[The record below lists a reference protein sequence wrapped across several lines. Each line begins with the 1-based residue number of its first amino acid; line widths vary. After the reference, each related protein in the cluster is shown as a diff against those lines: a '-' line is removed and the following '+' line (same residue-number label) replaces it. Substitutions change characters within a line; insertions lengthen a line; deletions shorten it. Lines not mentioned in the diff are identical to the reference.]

1 LTVALERSTKAKAAT
16 PYKVKAGGF
25 SYDLAGP
32 PSFSIFDCRFVTVDL
47 VRRALRFALNLF
59 EITILSALVLATR
72 CANYQDVFVGPNTYF
87 TDADCYA
94 RMTRVRMCAEHPGLI
109 VRYHQFENF
118 PRGTTPHTTA
128 PLDYLIVSLSISL
141 KPFTNHSLDLAGA
154 LISPLLALVSA
165 WFLWWWGQRMRFRY
179 RWALLTLF
187 AISPILVH
195 GTELGRPDHQ
205 SLSMLLVVTAICA
218 EWSLQTEMSS
228 TWSVVSGVAWALAI
242 WVSAYEPLLLLI
254 FVLIILFGQ
263 DRHRLVSRFRRL
275 GWICFAAIIAFALL
289 IERRLPSLSIFGSS
303 DIFRNWSRP
312 IGELRSLSP
321 LDSTWFHWSGYL
333 IAVAPLLIWFAI
345 RTSKRKNGTTRK
357 NETTPVFIL
366 ALLIATYLLTL
377 WQVRWGYFFMSIF
390 AIALPSLL
398 APIGSAAAVWVA
410 FAISLFPI
418 LRGWDEQLWP
428 NESVLTTRIE
438 RRNES
443 VQLQELAVTIRSK
456 DVHPFLAPWWIS
468 PSVAYWSGQPAVGGS
483 SHESLDGIADS
494 ARFFLSE
501 NLLTAREI
509 LERHKVVWVFAYDS
523 DRVAANSASILG
535 MSIPAHPLCRTIDRT
550 PAQAPQYLIF
560 SGQNATAKIFRVS
573 TL

>member
-1 LTVALERSTKAKAAT
+1 V
-16 PYKVKAGGF
+16 G
-25 SYDLAGP
+25 
-32 PSFSIFDCRFVTVDL
+32 
-47 VRRALRFALNLF
+47 RALRFLLNLL
-59 EITILSALVLATR
+59 EIIILSALVLATR
-72 CANYQDVFVGPNTYF
+72 CVNYQEVFVGPNAYF

-109 VRYHQFENF
+109 VRHHEFEDF

-128 PLDYLIVSLSISL
+128 PLDYLIVSLSIFL
-141 KPFTNHSLDLAGA
+141 KPFTDHSLDLAGA
-154 LISPLLALVSA
+154 LISPLLTLIGA

-179 RWALLTLF
+179 RWALLILF

-195 GTELGRPDHQ
+195 ATELGRPDHQ
-205 SLSMLLVVTAICA
+205 SLSMLLVAIAVCA
-218 EWSLQTEMSS
+218 EWILQTETSS

-254 FVLIILFGQ
+254 LVLVILFGQ
-263 DRHRLVSRFRRL
+263 DRRRLVNKSRRL
-275 GWICFAAIIAFALL
+275 GWICFAAIITLALL
-289 IERRLPSLSIFGSS
+289 IERRLPWLPIFHSP
-303 DIFRNWSRP
+303 DIFRNWSRA

-321 LDSTWFHWSGYL
+321 LDSIWFRWGGYL
-333 IAVAPLLIWFAI
+333 IAVAPLLIWLGI
-345 RTSKRKNGTTRK
+345 RTSKRNNGSTRK

-398 APIGSAAAVWVA
+398 APIKSSAPVWVA
-410 FAISLFPI
+410 FAILLFPI

-428 NESVLTTRIE
+428 NESALATRIE

-468 PSVAYWSGQPAVGGS
+468 PSVAYWSGQPAVAGS

-509 LERHKVVWVFAYDS
+509 LEHHKVVWVFAYDS
-523 DRVAANSASILG
+523 DRVAANSAAILD

-550 PAQAPQYLIF
+550 PAQAPRYLIF
-560 SGQNATAKIFRVS
+560 SGQNATAKIFRVG

>member
-1 LTVALERSTKAKAAT
+1 MQAAARYART
-16 PYKVKAGGF
+16 A
-25 SYDLAGP
+25 
-32 PSFSIFDCRFVTVDL
+32 I
-47 VRRALRFALNLF
+47 
-59 EITILSALVLATR
+59 EIAILSVLVLATR
-72 CANYQDVFVGPNTYF
+72 CANYQDVFVGPNIYF

-109 VRYHQFENF
+109 IRHHRFENF

-128 PLDYLIVSLSISL
+128 PLDYLILSLSILLS
-141 KPFTNHSLDLAGA
+141 PFTAHALDLAGA
-154 LISPLLALVSA
+154 LISPLFALIGA
-165 WFLWWWGQRMRFRY
+165 WFLWWWARRMRFRY

-205 SLSMLLVVTAICA
+205 SLLMLLITIAVCA
-218 EWSLQTEMSS
+218 EWSLQNEKS
-228 TWSVVSGVAWALAI
+228 TTWTVVSGIAWALAI

-254 FVLIILFGQ
+254 FVVLVLFVQ
-263 DRHRLVSRFRRL
+263 DRYRLVSRFRRL
-275 GWICFAAIIAFALL
+275 GWICFAAIITLAWL
-289 IERRLPSLSIFGSS
+289 IERRLPSLSIFHSS
-303 DIFRNWSRP
+303 DIFRNWSRT

-321 LDSTWFHWSGYL
+321 LDSIWFHWGGYL
-333 IAVAPLLIWFAI
+333 IAVAPLLIWFGV
-345 RTSKRKNGTTRK
+345 RTRK
-357 NETTPVFIL
+357 RRNGSTRKSETTPVFIL

-390 AIALPSLL
+390 AITLPSLL
-398 APIGSAAAVWVA
+398 APIGSGAAVWVA

-428 NESVLTTRIE
+428 NESALATRIE

-443 VQLQELAVTIRSK
+443 IQLQELAVTIRSK

-468 PSVAYWSGQPAVGGS
+468 PSVAYWSGQPAVAGS

-494 ARFFLSE
+494 AHFFLSE
-501 NLLTAREI
+501 DPLTACEI
-509 LERHKVVWVFAYDS
+509 LEHRKVVWVFAYDS
-523 DRVAANSASILG
+523 DRVAANSASILDT
-535 MSIPAHPLCRTIDRT
+535 SIPAHPLCRTIDRT
-550 PAQAPQYLIF
+550 PAQAPRCLIF

-573 TL
+573 TQ